1 VLVRPPSPGP
11 FAAARAVGCRA
22 VLLRGLLAL
31 ALVVPTS
38 AHPFTLQQLLR
49 MPLEQLMRLE
59 ISAAAALQTESA
71 ERGRA

>member
-1 VLVRPPSPGP
+1 
-11 FAAARAVGCRA
+11 
-22 VLLRGLLAL
+22 LLRGLLAL

-59 ISAAAALQTESA
+59 ISAAPALQTEFA

>member
-1 VLVRPPSPGP
+1 MARPPSPGP
-11 FAAARAVGCRA
+11 FAAARAGGCNV
-22 VLLRGLLAL
+22 VLLRGLLTL

-59 ISAAAALQTESA
+59 ISAAAALQTEFA